1 MLYFPRF
8 QDYVL
13 INELGELV
21 VLRIAIPESPR
32 LPDKNADSWDS
43 DLYPFQFHRCGA
55 GIRDLKK
62 TPAVTPVRE
71 IHTE

>member
-1 MLYFPRF
+1 MGVATHILLSRPRLIDDSTLYLPRF
-8 QDYVL
+8 QDYVQ

-43 DLYPFQFHRCGA
+43 DLYPF
-55 GIRDLKK
+55 
-62 TPAVTPVRE
+62 
-71 IHTE
+71 